1 MAMVI
6 AKELEIYGSHGMQP
20 TYYREIFEKIASRQ
34 LAPDRLVSNRV
45 GLEQG
50 ALLLTE
56 FDKFPNS
63 GMTIIDF
70 SI

>member
-1 MAMVI
+1 
-6 AKELEIYGSHGMQP
+6 MQP
-20 TYYREIFEKIASRQ
+20 TYYQEIFEKIASRQ

-50 ALLLTE
+50 AVLLTE